1 MDNYRASLAGR
12 DFYSAV
18 GFLTATQNHNTTQ
31 LMSLLGKRSPFNLNL
46 MKKGTFSLLF
56 IAVTAL
62 SSLAQATTP
71 EQTAQTSAM
80 AKSTG
85 PVSPKLRIA
94 VHDRP
99 PFSFKGEDGQWIGLS
114 LDLWHQIAE
123 ELNLSYELVEVPL
136 VETAQKLHSGDLDM
150 DINSV
155 LTTENAKLVDY
166 MVPYFSSRGGAAI
179 KDRGF
184 FQNVS
189 VLFSHMKQGGLFEVL
204 LIMMGALVFFSGVLS
219 LVEWKREK
227 SHIRGPKHHKFGHAL
242 WYSAITMAG
251 GGFEDVPLSVIGRI
265 LTFLW
270 LFFSVSM
277 VAFFTGIVVTSMTSI
292 DQESGVMK
300 IAELSQYRNG
310 VCKGAH
316 MEEKLSSVGIPA
328 KCYASPEEGL
338 DALALGRITAF
349 SSDAATLHYLILH
362 DYTGLF
368 KVALIPSVFYNT
380 AFATRPNFP
389 LSNQIES
396 RLIEITEEPQWAH
409 RVERWFGP
417 NVF

>member
-1 MDNYRASLAGR
+1 
-12 DFYSAV
+12 
-18 GFLTATQNHNTTQ
+18 
-31 LMSLLGKRSPFNLNL
+31 
-46 MKKGTFSLLF
+46 MKKITFSLLF
-56 IAVTAL
+56 IAALAL
-62 SSLAQATTP
+62 SSMAQETATHHAT
-71 EQTAQTSAM
+71 QTSPA

-85 PVSPKLRIA
+85 PVSPKIRVA

-99 PFSFKGEDGQWIGLS
+99 PFSFKGEDGQWMGLS

-123 ELNLSYELVEVPL
+123 ELNLTYDLVEVPL
-136 VETAQKLHSGDLDM
+136 TETAAKLHSGDLDI
-150 DINSV
+150 DINNV
-155 LTTENAKLVDY
+155 LTTENAKQVDY
-166 MVPYFSSRGGAAI
+166 MVPYFFSHGGTAI

-184 FQNVS
+184 FQNFS
-189 VLFSHMKQGGLFEVL
+189 VLLSHMKQGGLFEVL
-204 LIMMGALVFFSGVLS
+204 FIMMGTLFFFSSILS
-219 LVEWKREK
+219 VVEWKREK

-265 LTFLW
+265 LTFVW

-300 IAELSQYRNG
+300 IAELSQFHNG
-310 VCKGAH
+310 VYKGSH
-316 MEEKLSSVGIPA
+316 MADKLASIGIPA
-328 KCYASPEEGL
+328 KSYTSAEEGL
-338 DALALGRITAF
+338 DALALGRISAF
-349 SSDAATLHYLILH
+349 STDAATLHYLILR
-362 DYTGLF
+362 DYPGQF
-368 KVALIPSVFYNT
+368 KVAVIPSVLYNT

-409 RVERWFGP
+409 RVERWLGP